1 MVLTSAATTDANTA
15 SKEFRNGIRSA
26 AIALG
31 YPVYPLRDQ
40 GNNPLKLDVYT
51 SWGEPI
57 KIPLIIDT
65 AAGRVGVQP
74 IIQEGRGNGYQNVFY
89 RLLATASAYPF
100 PLAIIV
106 SGNGFLGDT
115 APARF
120 YRYFKSEASK
130 MPEFAFVGNASEFGK
145 FLANTAT
152 VSAREVA

>member
-1 MVLTSAATTDANTA
+1 MVLETRSSQKANMA
-15 SKEFRNGIRSA
+15 SKDFRQQIRSA

-40 GNNPLKLDVYT
+40 GNNPLKLDVFT
-51 SWGEPI
+51 PWGESI

-65 AAGRVGVQP
+65 PGGRIGVQP
-74 IIQEGRGNGYQNVFY
+74 VIQDGRGNGYQNVFL
-89 RLLATASAYPF
+89 RLLLTGSDYPF
-100 PLAIIV
+100 PLAIV
-106 SGNGFLGDT
+106 VKGDGFLGGT